1 MTVNLSMLAGAG
13 AQFFDNSGVILSGG
27 LVYTYAAGTTTPQ
40 AAYTSSSGS
49 TAHSNPIVL
58 DSAGRVSSGGE
69 IWLTDAVSY
78 KFVLKTSTGTTIG
91 TYDNVTGNAS
101 GIYAAFAASSGSSLV
116 GFIQTGTG
124 AVATTVQTR
133 LRKTFFTSDYD
144 TFANAVTAA
153 INGTLIVNTTISI
166 SSNTTVPSTVVL
178 RVPNEGIFNIATG
191 ITLTINGCFEAGV
204 YQVFNCTGTGAVVIN
219 AQFTGV
225 GYPEWWGAVSDNTG
239 ASAAN
244 RTAINAAIV
253 ALQTTTLQPAA
264 YYFENGPIEILTQG
278 KRLIG
283 AGANFDGVTDGK
295 ATRLVAATASID
307 ALQVGPYTDPGGI
320 NLFPQGIVVQDIN
333 VVRSVAPNIGSLCT
347 GVSVSYTLR
356 AYLSNVKSESHMIG
370 FQFDGTV
377 ALIAERCNSN
387 RAQAG
392 SGGGTDLWYGYYV
405 NGFSGIAAGGNASIY
420 LNYCAAGCDVASLQ
434 TSSSLSYGFYLN
446 NKFTDAF
453 LESPETVNCA
463 IGINIQGDSDGSAI
477 SFGNTDLQIKNPI
490 NDQTKLACI
499 VIQGVN
505 KSGSVEVTDGYG
517 GPTAG
522 STAAIVVDSSYGVT
536 LRGGQYVMQNH
547 PSVVGISSTGA
558 TGLVVDRVIFLECK
572 STGVALATCVGSD
585 IRPILKNNFTV
596 GSAAVQVSGTSTA
609 NYLQP
614 AVSGSAT
621 GFSLGIQVV
630 GTADARNEYNCS
642 LLDSSAISG
651 GSNNKLLRNGVQIT
665 ATGLSGTNLVSGV
678 MT

>member
-1 MTVNLSMLAGAG
+1 MTTSIATPPKL
-13 AQFFDNSGVILSGG
+13 QFFTAGGIPLSGG
-27 LVYTYAAGTTTPQ
+27 KLYSYAAGTTTPL
-40 AAYTSSSGS
+40 ATYTSSTGS
-49 TAHSNPIVL
+49 TANTNPVIL
-58 DSAGRVSSGGE
+58 DSRGETDVWFGAEQYKLKLTSSTDVE
-69 IWLTDAVSY
+69 IWTV
-78 KFVLKTSTGTTIG
+78 
-91 TYDNVTGNAS
+91 DNLNGPDQATL
-101 GIYAAFAASSGSSLV
+101 AALAASSGSSLV
-116 GFIQTGTG
+116 GYIQSGSG
-124 AVATTVQTR
+124 AVATTVQAR
-133 LRKTFFTSDYD
+133 LRKVFFTSDYD
-144 TFANAVTAA
+144 TFVNAVAA
-153 INGTLIVNTTISI
+153 AANGTLIVNSTITVST
-166 SSNTTVPSTVVL
+166 NTTVPSTVVL
-178 RVPNEGIFNIATG
+178 QVVNEGIFNIATNV
-191 ITLTINGCFEAGV
+191 TLTINGCFEAGV

-244 RTAINAAIV
+244 RTAINSAII
-253 ALQTTTLQPAA
+253 AMQTTALQPAA
-264 YYFENGPIEILTQG
+264 YYFEGGPIEILTQG

-283 AGANFDGVTDGK
+283 AGANFDGATNGK
-295 ATRLVAATASID
+295 ATRLVATTASID

-320 NLFPQGIVVQDIN
+320 NLFPQGIVVQDIS
-333 VVRSVAPNIGSLCT
+333 VVRNVAPNIGSLCT

-356 AYLSNVKSESHMIG
+356 TYLANVKSESHMIG

-434 TSSSLSYGFYLN
+434 TSASLSYGFYLN

-463 IGINIQGDSDGSAI
+463 IGINVQGDSSNSAI

-522 STAAIVVDSSYGVT
+522 STAAIIVDSSYGVT

-558 TGLVVDRVIFLECK
+558 TGLVIDRTIFLECQANVV
-572 STGVALATCVGSD
+572 SIATCVGSD
-585 IRPILKNNFTV
+585 IRPIIKNNFTV
-596 GSAAVQVSGTSTA
+596 GGAAVQLSGTCTA

-614 AVSGSAT
+614 AISGSAT
-621 GFSLGIQVV
+621 GFTIGIQVV

-642 LLDSSAISG
+642 LLDSSAIDG
-651 GSNNKLLRNGVQIT
+651 GSGDKLIRNAVQIT
-665 ATGLSGTNLVSGV
+665 STGLSGTNLVSGV

>member
-1 MTVNLSMLAGAG
+1 MTTSIATPPKL
-13 AQFFDNSGVILSGG
+13 QFFTAGGIPLSGG
-27 LVYTYAAGTTTPQ
+27 KLYSYAAGTTTPL
-40 AAYTSSSGS
+40 ATYTSSTGS
-49 TAHSNPIVL
+49 TANTNPVIL
-58 DSAGRVSSGGE
+58 DSRGEADVWFGAEQYKLKLTSS
-69 IWLTDAVSY
+69 TDVE
-78 KFVLKTSTGTTIG
+78 VWTV
-91 TYDNVTGNAS
+91 DNLNGPDQATL
-101 GIYAAFAASSGSSLV
+101 AALAASSGSSLV
-116 GFIQTGTG
+116 GYIQASSG
-124 AVATTVQTR
+124 AVATTVQAR
-133 LRKTFFTSDYD
+133 LRKVFFTSDYD
-144 TFANAVTAA
+144 TFVNAVVAA
-153 INGTLIVNTTISI
+153 ENGTLIVNSTITVS
-166 SSNTTVPSTVVL
+166 TDVTVPSTVDLQVS
-178 RVPNEGIFNIATG
+178 NEGIFNRETAVI
-191 ITLTINGCFEAGV
+191 LTIDGNFKAGV
-204 YQVFNCTGTGAVVIN
+204 YQCFNCTGTGAVTVN

-225 GYPEWWGAVSDNTG
+225 GYPEWWGALSDNNG
-239 ASAAN
+239 SSAIRLAN
-244 RTAINAAIV
+244 RAAINAAII
-253 ALQTTTLQPAA
+253 AMQTTELQAAA
-264 YYFENGPIEILTQG
+264 YWFEGGPIEILSQG

-333 VVRSVAPNIGSLCT
+333 VVRGVAPNISSLCN

-356 AYLSNVKSESHMIG
+356 TYLSNVKSESHMIG

-420 LNYCAAGCDVASLQ
+420 LNYCTAGCDVASLQ
-434 TSSSLSYGFYLN
+434 TSASLSYGFYLN

-463 IGINIQGDSDGSAI
+463 IGINVQGDSSNSAI

-522 STAAIVVDSSYGVT
+522 STAAIIVDSSYGVT

-558 TGLVVDRVIFLECK
+558 TGLVVDRTIFLECQANVL
-572 STGVALATCVGSD
+572 SIATCVGSD
-585 IRPILKNNFTV
+585 IRPIIKNNFTV
-596 GSAAVQVSGTSTA
+596 GGAAVQLSGTCTA

-614 AVSGSAT
+614 AISGSAT
-621 GFSLGIQVV
+621 GFTIGIQVV

-642 LLDSSAISG
+642 LLDSSAIDG
-651 GSNNKLLRNGVQIT
+651 GSGDKLVRNSVQIT